1 MAPYD
6 DTLPLQP
13 PIHLPPD
20 GELAAAVPGAPEGG
34 DPAQVLRA
42 WALTCRDVLGGEEG
56 LLLELVRRFLAR
68 DPAAGEPPAA
78 LARLGLV
85 RDSAPYELTPLGLWT
100 GRELIAEV
108 TGQRVPVMG
117 SLAGGDA
124 AALLHGLRSYPEP
137 ERDEELTGWLA
148 GRDRAAA
155 AAEIAAAVG
164 GASPLG
170 RAVGIELLATR
181 FGEDG
186 RRALDGL
193 LAEPRTGAV
202 VAARLGRDHRGADG
216 DGTGGG
222 DGRPGSGELAWAL
235 VDMAA
240 ALLEFGGEADEVVES
255 VALGLDPEEQAGTVA
270 LLALADHPGAEAVLR
285 VFIDHHPDARVSAS
299 ARKALR
305 RLRGLAARG

>member
-1 MAPYD
+1 MASYD

-13 PIHLPPD
+13 RIRLPSD
-20 GELAAAVPGAPEGG
+20 GELAAAVPGAPGGG
-34 DPAQVLRA
+34 DPGEVLRA
-42 WALTCRDVLGGEEG
+42 WALTCRDLLGGEEG
-56 LLLELVRRFLAR
+56 LLLDLVRRFLAR
-68 DPAAGEPPAA
+68 EPAGEPPAA

-85 RDSAPYELTPLGLWT
+85 RGSAPYELTPLGLWT
-100 GRELIAEV
+100 GRQLIAEV
-108 TGQRVPVMG
+108 TGQEVPVMG
-117 SLAGGDA
+117 SLAGRDA

-137 ERDEELTGWLA
+137 EREEELAGWLK

-155 AAEIAAAVG
+155 AAELAAVAG
-164 GASPLG
+164 EVSPLA

-186 RRALDGL
+186 RRALETL

-202 VAARLGRDHRGADG
+202 VAARLGREDR
-216 DGTGGG
+216 
-222 DGRPGSGELAWAL
+222 RPDSGELAWVL

-285 VFIDHHPDARVSAS
+285 VFIDHHPDGRVSAA

-305 RLRGLAARG
+305 RLHGLAERR